1 MDDKPGVPQSLGPQ
15 RAGHDLGTKQ
25 QQWVL
30 PLPESGLHCSPC
42 HSSWVRAFA
51 ISPLGPEVR
60 QGVGRKEAW
69 TPSRLV
75 EWPADGDPGGSL

>member
-1 MDDKPGVPQSLGPQ
+1 MDDKPGVLQSLGPQ
-15 RAGHDLGTKQ
+15 RGGYNLATKQ

-60 QGVGRKEAW
+60 QGGRRHGLLPGW
-69 TPSRLV
+69 L